1 MAQVRAMGRP
11 TVVAGRR
18 SLVSAAALTA
28 KAIQAGGG
36 WRRCQARMKAFV

>member
-11 TVVAGRR
+11 TLAMGR
-18 SLVSAAALTA
+18 SSPVSAAVLTA

-36 WRRCQARMKAFV
+36 WRRRQAWMKAFV